1 MPEAYLSPPTYLAI
15 PRRGR
20 RDVGHFNRWSCAT
33 GGRTRACRRLHAAA
47 GRHYARHQRDALAR
61 REPTRTASASQLRT
75 LNRLR
80 AEALGDLATGID
92 AGDPHSGATA
102 TKNFASKRA
111 FLLAVQLTG
120 RPACAREAAACDR
133 TVESTQGRE
142 TARAVKT
149 TAGAGKTRI
158 GSSPNFEPS
167 EPVRFL
173 RGRPERR
180 RCEQDDACSAAAIN
194 G

>member
-1 MPEAYLSPPTYLAI
+1 MVGADRPSLRFSTIFCPRFEPTGDEFFLSSVNRSSWYPWPT
-15 PRRGR
+15 
-20 RDVGHFNRWSCAT
+20 
-33 GGRTRACRRLHAAA
+33 
-47 GRHYARHQRDALAR
+47 LAR
-61 REPTRTASASQLRT
+61 SEPTRTASASQLRT

-149 TAGAGKTRI
+149 TTGVGKTRI